1 MKKILVLIASIGSLF
16 CGCTDAN
23 VEETLKF
30 EFADGTNLSPKI
42 APSGG
47 KTTIYFFS
55 PSYWSATADSWIS
68 VSPRAGEA
76 GNSSIVIKLSSNKTG
91 ETLNGT
97 VTISLS
103 NGESYVVSVSQES
116 DDIFDSD
123 SQNKYQIGISGGEI
137 NVKVT
142 ANIDYTVDIP
152 KNAQSWLSL
161 VDSRALREEDLTF
174 KVAKNETYDTREAV
188 VRLLDKER
196 KVLQSFTVVQ
206 LCEDVFDTN
215 ANEEYAVSAD
225 GGSVEVVVA
234 TNIDYRV
241 EIPSDTRSWIHLAD
255 TRAYRNEKLS
265 FTIEKNENYE
275 SRTAIIKLLGDNGEA
290 LQVFSIKQAERKGLN
305 TDAPTEYTVESDG
318 GTLEVNVSTNIDYMV
333 DIPEDAQSWVSLADT
348 RTLRNEKLTFTIA
361 ANDKT
366 TPRSTKVSIKNS
378 DSAVLYEILIRQKE
392 RIIFDNSKDSGLYL
406 GIIGFNKEQ
415 YYYPIQRLTSNSI
428 KGYNSFIEK
437 LAKGDIGTLLYK
449 TMDKSINELQNN
461 LFPEDLYNVSIVTFT
476 DGLDEGSR
484 TGTNYVV
491 DTEYLSALNT
501 RLTNE
506 TVSGKKIESYTVGV
520 MGDDAM
526 SNTQLFRSNLYN
538 LATSEGNVFD
548 TNNMSEVNEAFYEIA
563 KKLGETNT
571 YYSLEFHVT
580 EPEHQAK
587 CRFTFDDVTTYNASC
602 KYIEGICNISI
613 VNNEKV
619 VTLDDIKYIG
629 ITAETGSNI
638 NFVRQG
644 TSIFYKLE
652 FEGIQANDGSP
663 ITQDKIQ
670 YWRTKQGSWGLN
682 SEFDP
687 NNNAILDKI
696 NRTAAIMLNLDCSGS
711 LGDKFS
717 TLQSSAKNFVSTLL
731 NYASDPNN
739 VEYVTLDNSA
749 VTLPIGA
756 TTTLKATVFPDT
768 ALEKSV
774 EWSSSNPEV
783 ATVNQ
788 NGIVTAR
795 AVGDATIRVK
805 TKDRDRKA
813 SCIVSVVSNDRVIY
827 YTSTDG
833 NVVIPNSTDYFGA
846 NILFN
851 TYQDGQG
858 LIIFD
863 VPVTSI
869 GYKAF
874 YNCTSLTSVTI
885 PNSVTSIGGYA
896 FFGCTSLTSVTI
908 PNSVTSIGRE
918 AFKGCSSLTSVTI
931 PNSVTSIGYS
941 AFYNCTSLTS
951 VTIPDSVTSIGDT
964 AFYDCSSLTS
974 VVIGNSVTSIG
985 DHAFQNCTSL
995 TSVTIPNSVT
1005 SIGGYAFFGCT
1016 SLTSVTIPNSVTSI
1030 GNRAFYGCSSLTS
1043 VTIPNSVTSIGE
1055 YAFYNCSSLTSVV
1068 IGNSVTSIGSYAFK
1082 SCTSLTSITIP
1093 NSVTSIGSSVFSN
1106 CTSLTTITIPNSV
1119 TSIGKGAFNGC
1130 AGKLIVD
1137 SKIVETNYTA
1147 SGYPACDGDGGWLYG
1162 SAFTELTIG
1171 NSVTSIGSLAFCD
1184 CRSLTTITI
1193 PNSVTSIGERAFSG
1207 CTGELIINSKIV
1219 ETDYT
1224 YDNYPANSNNGW
1236 LYNAKFTK
1244 VTIGN
1249 NITKIGNYAFF
1260 RCTSLTSVTIGDSVT
1275 SIGRTAF
1282 FRCTSLKSVTI
1293 PNSVTSI
1300 GGEAFYGCVSLTA
1313 FYGKYA
1319 SADNRCL
1326 IANGVLN
1333 SFAIGCGATEYTIPD
1348 SVTSIGD
1355 SAFSDCTSLT
1365 TITIPNSV
1373 TSIRWFAFSGCTSLT
1388 SVYCKPTTPPTGDS
1402 NMFSSNASGRTIYVP
1417 RNSVEAYKA
1426 ARYWSGYA
1434 SDIVGYDF

>member
-1 MKKILVLIASIGSLF
+1 MKKLFLILTIAIGSLLY
-16 CGCTDAN
+16 GCTDAD
-23 VEETLKF
+23 VDKPSVF
-30 EFADGTNLSPKI
+30 EFAEDANLSPNI

-47 KTTIYFFS
+47 RVVVDFYS
-55 PSYWSATADSWIS
+55 PFYWSATADDWITIE
-68 VSPRAGEA
+68 PRSGGV
-76 GNSSIVIKLSSNKTG
+76 GNSSIVIKLSANKTG
-91 ETLNGT
+91 SARIGT
-97 VTISLS
+97 VTITLS
-103 NGESYVVSVSQES
+103 NGESYVISVSQES
-116 DDIFDSD
+116 EDIFGAN
-123 SQNKYQIGISGGEI
+123 SQSKYEIGVSGGEI
-137 NVKVT
+137 KVKIT
-142 ANIDYTVDIP
+142 TNIDYTVDIP
-152 KNAQSWLSL
+152 KNAQSWLTL
-161 VDSRALREEDLTF
+161 ANTRALREDNLTF
-174 KVAKNETYDTREAV
+174 NVAKNETYDTREAV
-188 VRLLDKER
+188 VRLLDKN
-196 KVLQSFTVVQ
+196 KKNLKSFTVAQ
-206 LCEDVFDTN
+206 LCEDVFNSD
-215 ANEEYAVSAD
+215 AQEEYVVEAD
-225 GGSVEVVVA
+225 GGNIEVDIA
-234 TNIDYRV
+234 TNIDYAV
-241 EIPSDTRSWIHLAD
+241 SIPTEAQSWVHLAD
-255 TRAYRNEKLS
+255 TRAYRNEKLTFIIDKNDTYETRTAS
-265 FTIEKNENYE
+265 ISLYWEDKQQVFVIKQNEN
-275 SRTAIIKLLGDNGEA
+275 
-290 LQVFSIKQAERKGLN
+290 VGLV
-305 TDAPTEYTVESDG
+305 TDAQEEYVVESVGAVIEVNVTTNLEYTV
-318 GTLEVNVSTNIDYMV
+318 
-333 DIPEDAQSWVSLADT
+333 DIPTEAQSWVNLADT
-348 RTLRNEKLTFTIA
+348 RSLRREKLTFTIL
-361 ANDKT
+361 ANET
-366 TPRSTKVSIKNS
+366 TSPRRTQVTLKDLEGNALSAISIM
-378 DSAVLYEILIRQKE
+378 QKE
-392 RIIFDNSKDSGLYL
+392 KIIFDNSKDSGLYL

-428 KGYNSFIEK
+428 TGYNSFIEK

-851 TYQDGQG
+851 TYQDGRG

-874 YNCTSLTSVTI
+874 YNCSSLTSITI
-885 PNSVTSIGGYA
+885 PDSVTSIGEFA
-896 FFGCTSLTSVTI
+896 FAS
-908 PNSVTSIGRE
+908 
-918 AFKGCSSLTSVTI
+918 CS
-931 PNSVTSIGYS
+931 
-941 AFYNCTSLTS
+941 SLTS
-951 VTIPDSVTSIGDT
+951 VTIPDSVTSIGRS
-964 AFYDCSSLTS
+964 AFN
-974 VVIGNSVTSIG
+974 G
-985 DHAFQNCTSL
+985 CTSL
-995 TSVTIPNSVT
+995 TSITIPNSVT
-1005 SIGGYAFFGCT
+1005 SISVSTFYGCT
-1016 SLTSVTIPNSVTSI
+1016 SLTSVTIGNGVTSIGNSAFSNCSSLTSITIPDSVTSI

-1068 IGNSVTSIGSYAFK
+1068 IGNSVTSIGNSAFSNCSSLTSVVIGNSVTSIGNYAFYR
-1082 SCTSLTSITIP
+1082 CTSLTSVTIP
-1093 NSVTSIGSSVFSN
+1093 NSVTSIGNRAFYG
-1106 CTSLTTITIPNSV
+1106 CTSLTSVTIPDSV
-1119 TSIGKGAFNGC
+1119 TSIGNGAFR
-1130 AGKLIVD
+1130 D
-1137 SKIVETNYTA
+1137 
-1147 SGYPACDGDGGWLYG
+1147 
-1162 SAFTELTIG
+1162 
-1171 NSVTSIGSLAFCD
+1171 
-1184 CRSLTTITI
+1184 
-1193 PNSVTSIGERAFSG
+1193 

-1224 YDNYPANSNNGW
+1224 DDNYPANSNNGW

-1249 NITKIGNYAFF
+1249 
-1260 RCTSLTSVTIGDSVT
+1260 SVT
-1275 SIGRTAF
+1275 SIGEYAF
-1282 FRCTSLKSVTI
+1282 YNCASLTSVTI

-1300 GGEAFYGCVSLTA
+1300 GSSAFRNCSSLT
-1313 FYGKYA
+1313 
-1319 SADNRCL
+1319 
-1326 IANGVLN
+1326 
-1333 SFAIGCGATEYTIPD
+1333 
-1348 SVTSIGD
+1348 SV
-1355 SAFSDCTSLT
+1355 
-1365 TITIPNSV
+1365 TIPNSV
-1373 TSIRWFAFSGCTSLT
+1373 TSIGSHAFGYCRSLTSVTIPNSVTSIGWSAFYYCSGLTRVTIGNSVTSISNYAFINCTSLT
-1388 SVYCKPTTPPTGDS
+1388 SVYCKPTTPPTGGS
-1402 NMFSSNASGRTIYVP
+1402 SMFDSNASSRKIYVP
-1417 RNSVEAYKA
+1417 TESVEAYKSA
-1426 ARYWSGYA
+1426 SYWSNYA
-1434 SDIVGYDF
+1434 SYIEGYDF

>member
-1 MKKILVLIASIGSLF
+1 MKKFLVLIASIGSLF

-68 VSPRAGEA
+68 VSPRSGEA

-241 EIPSDTRSWIHLAD
+241 EIPSDARSWIHLAD
-255 TRAYRNEKLS
+255 TRAYRNEKLA
-265 FTIEKNENYE
+265 FIIEKNENYE

-484 TGTNYVV
+484 TGTNYLV

-638 NFVRQG
+638 SFVRQG

-833 NVVIPNSTDYFGA
+833 NVVIPNSTDDFGA

-874 YNCTSLTSVTI
+874 YNCSSLTSITIPNRVTSIGNRAFYGCSSLTSVKI
-885 PNSVTSIGGYA
+885 PNSVTSIGEYA
-896 FFGCTSLTSVTI
+896 FS
-908 PNSVTSIGRE
+908 R
-918 AFKGCSSLTSVTI
+918 
-931 PNSVTSIGYS
+931 
-941 AFYNCTSLTS
+941 
-951 VTIPDSVTSIGDT
+951 
-964 AFYDCSSLTS
+964 
-974 VVIGNSVTSIG
+974 
-985 DHAFQNCTSL
+985 
-995 TSVTIPNSVT
+995 
-1005 SIGGYAFFGCT
+1005 CT

-1030 GNRAFYGCSSLTS
+1030 GNSAFSRCTSLTS
-1043 VTIPNSVTSIGE
+1043 VTIT
-1055 YAFYNCSSLTSVV
+1055 
-1068 IGNSVTSIGSYAFK
+1068 NSVTSIGSYAFYDC
-1082 SCTSLTSITIP
+1082 SSLTSVTIPDSVTSIGNYAFRNCTSLTSITIP
-1093 NSVTSIGSSVFSN
+1093 D
-1106 CTSLTTITIPNSV
+1106 SV
-1119 TSIGKGAFNGC
+1119 TSIGKGAFYGC

-1147 SGYPACDGDGGWLYG
+1147 SEYPACDSDGGWLYG

-1171 NSVTSIGSLAFCD
+1171 NSVTSIG
-1184 CRSLTTITI
+1184 
-1193 PNSVTSIGERAFSG
+1193 
-1207 CTGELIINSKIV
+1207 
-1219 ETDYT
+1219 
-1224 YDNYPANSNNGW
+1224 
-1236 LYNAKFTK
+1236 
-1244 VTIGN
+1244 
-1249 NITKIGNYAFF
+1249 NYAFSN
-1260 RCTSLTSVTIGDSVT
+1260 CSSLT
-1275 SIGRTAF
+1275 
-1282 FRCTSLKSVTI
+1282 SVTI

-1300 GGEAFYGCVSLTA
+1300 GNRAFSNCSSLT
-1313 FYGKYA
+1313 
-1319 SADNRCL
+1319 
-1326 IANGVLN
+1326 
-1333 SFAIGCGATEYTIPD
+1333 
-1348 SVTSIGD
+1348 SV
-1355 SAFSDCTSLT
+1355 
-1365 TITIPNSV
+1365 TIPNSV
-1373 TSIRWFAFSGCTSLT
+1373 TSIGNYTFYGCSSLTSVTIPNSVTRIGEGAFYNCSSLTSVKIPNSVTSIGESAFTHCKSLKAFYGRFASADNRCLVADGVLMHFAPAGLTEYTIPNSVTEIGDDAFYGCSSLTSVKIPNSVTSIGSLAFGYCRSLTSVTIPNSVTSIGWSAFYYCSGLTRVTIGNSVTSISNYAFISCTSLT
-1388 SVYCKPTTPPTGDS
+1388 SVYCKPTTPPTGGS
-1402 NMFSSNASGRTIYVP
+1402 SMFDSNASSRKIYVP
-1417 RNSVEAYKA
+1417 TESVEAYKA
-1426 ARYWSGYA
+1426 ASYWSGYA